1 MYHTSIN
8 MAKSK
13 ENNFENQMNRLKE
26 IVETLEKDNID
37 IDKSLSLYQEGI
49 NLSKELKSTLSDFEE
64 KIKKINKDID
74 EKL

>member
-1 MYHTSIN
+1 

-74 EKL
+74 E

>member
-1 MYHTSIN
+1 

-13 ENNFENQMNRLKE
+13 ENNFENQMYRLKE

-74 EKL
+74 E

>member
-1 MYHTSIN
+1 

-13 ENNFENQMNRLKE
+13 ENNFEYQMNRLKE

-74 EKL
+74 E

>member
-1 MYHTSIN
+1 MS
-8 MAKSK
+8 KSK
-13 ENNFENQMNRLKE
+13 ENNFEYQMNRLKE

-74 EKL
+74 E